1 MQKIK
6 LFIKTENLQTG
17 TSAKPAKA
25 TKTARRENLG
35 FLFIITAFIKI
46 IE

>member
-35 FLFIITAFIKI
+35 FFLGAIVS
-46 IE
+46 